1 MDTLFLL
8 CAIFGGIFLVAES
21 ILGLGG
27 GDVDGAFDGGSADH
41 SAGADQTSIDATE
54 SGVDASNWIFGVLSL
69 RTMLIGLTFF
79 GLVGKTLSSARF
91 EPPLPVVGAV
101 AAGLGAMYGV
111 FFLMRGLH
119 RLHAEGNER
128 IARAVGLEGTVFLT
142 IPAKNQGAGK
152 VHLTLQN
159 RLVEY
164 QAMTA
169 GERLP
174 TGSRVIVVGVLGP
187 DKVEVQAV
195 SEIPESAH
203 V

>member
-8 CAIFGGIFLVAES
+8 CAIFGGVFLIAES
-21 ILGLGG
+21 FMGFGG
-27 GDVDGAFDGGSADH
+27 GDDADGGDLDGDHAGDAD
-41 SAGADQTSIDATE
+41 AGSEGSHGSD
-54 SGVDASNWIFGVLSL
+54 WIFGVLSL
-69 RTMLIGLTFF
+69 RTILIGLTFF
-79 GLVGKTLSSARF
+79 GLVGKTISSARF
-91 EPPLPVVGAV
+91 EPPLPLVGAV
-101 AAGLGAMYGV
+101 AGGLGAMYGV

-128 IARAVGLEGTVFLT
+128 ISRAVGLEGTVYLA
-142 IPAKNQGAGK
+142 IPGQNQGAGK
-152 VHLTLQN
+152 IHLTLQN

-174 TGSRVIVVGVLGP
+174 TGSRVVVVGVLGP

-195 SEIPESAH
+195 SEIPEGAN